1 MAWATSAI
9 VLSLSLLGMLNTML
23 MSVVERTREIGVLRA
38 VGWSRRRV
46 MRMVLG
52 ESFIIGLI
60 SAAIGLTAAWA
71 LIQFLSRWPKTSL
84 LVPPDL
90 SVAAFAIGFIVVMV
104 AGVAGTFY
112 PAFRAASIPPTE
124 ALRHE

>member
-1 MAWATSAI
+1 
-9 VLSLSLLGMLNTML
+9 MLNTML

-38 VGWSRRRV
+38 IGWSRRRV

-52 ESFIIGLI
+52 ESLIISLI
-60 SAAIGLTAAWA
+60 SATIGMAAAWA
-71 LIQFLSRWPKTSL
+71 LIQFLSRWPTTSL

-90 SVAAFAIGFIVVMV
+90 SVAAFTIGFAAVIV

-112 PAFRAASIPPTE
+112 PAFHAASIPPTE

>member
-1 MAWATSAI
+1 
-9 VLSLSLLGMLNTML
+9 MLNTML

-52 ESFIIGLI
+52 EGFVIGLL
-60 SAAIGLTAAWA
+60 SAAVGLTAAWV
-71 LIQFLSRWPKTSL
+71 LIQLLSRLPKTSL
-84 LVPPDL
+84 LVPPEL
-90 SVAAFAIGFIVVMV
+90 SLAAFAIGFVAVMV
-104 AGVAGTFY
+104 AGIAGTFY